1 MENRKIYKYIHIN
14 FIICAIFLVLSL
26 QWSAPPLF
34 AAETTSTDDAI
45 DDRYDE
51 LEDLAK
57 KEQKYRDIIELKQ
70 KEKEIISA
78 QITKIENESTKIE
91 KTIQE
96 NAQEIEELT
105 KDIERTKNEIAQKE
119 QHIVLQKRILEK
131 FLREKYQNYSEK
143 TKYFTALNIGIDDQM
158 THKGNL
164 SFATSGV
171 GDFVEKIHTEQEE
184 LQKDQEKLEQKNQR
198 IQDAKYE
205 LEQRNNNLE
214 DSKNYKKVLAAEVS
228 VEEGKYQE
236 KLSKVVQEQLAIQQ
250 EISDLSTGQVG
261 TFSLADLPDRD
272 DADFDYPVKKP
283 YTITQGYGKTTFSHN
298 YSTGVHNGID
308 FVAQGDKSIIAPAD
322 GKIKATGDMGRYG
335 YGKWAAIDHGNG
347 LVTLYGH
354 MSSVKVSRGEKIEKG
369 DKIGTMGNT
378 GFSTGTHLHF
388 SVFAETTF
396 EVVESSKVD
405 GVYIP
410 SGATVNPNLYL

>member
-1 MENRKIYKYIHIN
+1 MKNRKILTIARA
-14 FIICAIFLVLSL
+14 CAFSCLIALVCA
-26 QWSAPPLF
+26 QNTPLY
-34 AAETTSTDDAI
+34 AADDTENPAEEAL

-51 LEDLAK
+51 LEELEE
-57 KEQKYRDIIELKQ
+57 KEKKYRDIIELKQ
-70 KEKEIISA
+70 KEKEIITA
-78 QITKIENESTKIE
+78 QISKIESESVKIE
-91 KTIQE
+91 KTLEE
-96 NAQEIEELT
+96 NKKEIDDLT
-105 KDIERTKNEIAQKE
+105 KDIDRTKTEIAKKE
-119 QHIVLQKRILEK
+119 QHIILQKRILQK

-143 TKYFTALNIGIDDQM
+143 SKFFTALNIGSDDRSL
-158 THKGNL
+158 HKENL
-164 SFATSGV
+164 SFATEGV
-171 GDFVEKIHTEQEE
+171 GDFVAKIHNEQQE
-184 LQKDQEKLEQKNQR
+184 LKEDQEKLEKKTQR

-205 LEQRNNNLE
+205 LEQRSNNLE
-214 DSKNYKKVLAAEVS
+214 DSKSYKQVLAAEVS
-228 VEEGKYQE
+228 VEEGKYQA

-261 TFSLADLPDRD
+261 TFSLSDLPDRAE
-272 DADFDYPVKKP
+272 ADFDDPVKKP

-308 FVAQGDKSIIAPAD
+308 FVATGDKSIIATAD
-322 GKIKATGDMGRYG
+322 GKIKATGDMGKYG

-354 MSSVKVSRGEKIEKG
+354 MSSVKASRGDKVEKG

-388 SVFAETTF
+388 SVFAESTF

-405 GVYIP
+405 DVYIP